1 MKKHIICARFSHETI
16 GIYLKETIYDCNCM
30 EYLNIQKLNTSEQIK
45 FMHNGQMV
53 LRTLQDI
60 CNERK
65 FTIIACTVVK
75 ILT

>member
-1 MKKHIICARFSHETI
+1 
-16 GIYLKETIYDCNCM
+16 M

-60 CNERK
+60 CNARK

-75 ILT
+75 ILK

>member
-1 MKKHIICARFSHETI
+1 MKKHIICARISYETI
-16 GIYLKETIYDCNCM
+16 RIYLKETIYDCNCTG
-30 EYLNIQKLNTSEQIK
+30 YLNIQKLNTSEQIK

-53 LRTLQDI
+53 FRTLQDI

-75 ILT
+75 I